1 MISDSEPLLNY
12 PFNDHKSEI
21 KGMKIIS
28 NLFWNKNLKI
38 HFHDWIKIILVIYY
52 RLTAIQM

>member
-28 NLFWNKNLKI
+28 NLFRNKNKNP
-38 HFHDWIKIILVIYY
+38 FHDWIKIMLVIYY